1 MLTHLHIKNF
11 TIIEELQIDLQQGMT
26 VITGETGAGKS
37 IMIDALG
44 LALGQ
49 RATAQTIRQGQE
61 RCEITACF
69 TLAKA
74 PAAREWLEQHELA
87 SADECILR
95 RIINKEGPSRSY
107 INGQLSTLQQTDE
120 LSQLLVN
127 IHGQHEHQLLLQ
139 NEQHRLLLDNF
150 AKHHDLLA
158 EVSGLFTQW
167 QTAKNKLNQLLS
179 LADNQARRE
188 LLSYQVEELNQL
200 NLQSDELEKLEK
212 EHRQLANAQQLIA
225 NCQLTAEQLNG
236 DEPVSVLNQLHHC
249 INNLQKFAD
258 LDEHI
263 KNSVAL
269 CTEAT
274 IHCQE
279 AAATISQ
286 FLDQF
291 NSDPERLAWIEQ
303 RLTVIY
309 DIARKHKVAAEEL
322 PTLIATLSDEYKQL
336 QNSEITLA
344 ELQNTITALFS
355 RYQQTAVKLTK
366 SREKAAE
373 KLNKQVSNYIHQ
385 LGMPGGQFVIR
396 LTIQDS
402 QQAYRLGQD
411 KIEFLVSTNPGQA
424 LQPLQKVASGG
435 ELSRIS
441 LAIQVITTHQSYVPV
456 LLFDEV
462 DVGIGGSTAEIVGQL
477 LRQLGENAQ
486 VLCVTHLPQ
495 VAALGHQH
503 LKVEKST
510 DKKQT
515 FTQVLQLS
523 KPEKIQEIARM
534 LGGVKITAQTL
545 AAAEEMIA

>member
-1 MLTHLHIKNF
+1 MLNHLHIKNF
-11 TIIEELQIDLQQGMT
+11 TIIEDLHIDLQEKMT

-49 RATAQTIRQGQE
+49 RATAQTIRQGQD

-69 TLAKA
+69 TLSKA
-74 PAAREWLEQHELA
+74 PAARLWLEQHELA

-95 RIINKEGPSRSY
+95 RIINKDGPSRSY

-120 LSQLLVN
+120 LGQLLVN

-150 AKHHDLLA
+150 AKHHPLLN
-158 EVSGLFTQW
+158 EVSDLFTQW
-167 QTAKNKLNQLLS
+167 QTARNKLNQLLS

-200 NLQSDELEKLEK
+200 NLQTDELTKLEK
-212 EHRQLANAQQLIA
+212 EHRQLANAQQLIV
-225 NCQLTAEQLNG
+225 NCQLTTEQLNG
-236 DEPVSVLNQLHHC
+236 EESLSILNQLHQC
-249 INNLQKFAD
+249 INNLQQFTE

-263 KNSVAL
+263 KSSVEL
-269 CTEAT
+269 CQQAVINCEEAT
-274 IHCQE
+274 AEIN
-279 AAATISQ
+279 Q

-291 NSDPERLAWIEQ
+291 NSDPERLTWIEQ
-303 RLTVIY
+303 RLTIIY
-309 DIARKHKVAAEEL
+309 DIARKHKVTAEAL
-322 PTLIATLSDEYKQL
+322 PALITTLSDEYQQL
-336 QNSEITLA
+336 QNSEKLLA
-344 ELQNTITALFS
+344 ELQERITALFS
-355 RYQQTAVKLTK
+355 RYQQAAAKLTK

-373 KLNKQVSNYIHQ
+373 KLNKQVTHYIHQ
-385 LGMPGGQFVIR
+385 LGMPGGQFIIR
-396 LTIQDS
+396 LTALDQ
-402 QQAYRLGQD
+402 QQAHRLGQD
-411 KIEFLVSTNPGQA
+411 KIEFLVSTNPGQV

-515 FTQVLQLS
+515 FTQVLQLT
-523 KPEKIQEIARM
+523 KLEKIQEIARM

-545 AAAEEMIA
+545 ATAEEMLA